1 MVCGEKLIYLETGRE
16 FQCLKCNRTEQGYV
30 YCPSNHYVCDECHGK
45 EHFDEVLR
53 IALLVKGKDPM
64 TNAEYMMKKIT
75 IPMLGCEHAWIA
87 AASLMASIRNTGEIT
102 ITDEQ
107 IKEALLRT
115 KKQAIGAYCGLT
127 GICGIAPA
135 IGASFSV
142 ILGAACPK
150 DRETTVTMHVVAQVI
165 EAIANEAG
173 PCCCKN
179 FLRTSLTLACELV
192 EKHLEVKLMDDQ
204 KIICEDS
211 HRHPHGCRESKCKY
225 FNNVR

>member
-1 MVCGEKLIYLETGRE
+1 M
-16 FQCLKCNRTEQGYV
+16 